1 MRSKGSPPRV
11 SSKEGSIFVL
21 DSKPGE
27 TDDVGENS
35 AQTLTLLPSKLKVQL
50 SIDTLIEV

>member
-1 MRSKGSPPRV
+1 M
-11 SSKEGSIFVL
+11 L